1 MKMCLMKNAV
11 VGTQV
16 PDVLGAYVTY
26 FGSALRRWTV
36 IAKGPLAMN
45 SKTTLP
51 LLDAAAHD
59 EVVDV
64 LRRLTVAYPDN
75 TPNEVACSVA
85 RCALEHAG
93 VKVEAIDEIM
103 AAVPKC

>member
-1 MKMCLMKNAV
+1 
-11 VGTQV
+11 
-16 PDVLGAYVTY
+16 
-26 FGSALRRWTV
+26 
-36 IAKGPLAMN
+36 MN

-75 TPNEVACSVA
+75 TPNEVGCSVA

-93 VKVEAIDEIM
+93 VKVEAIDGRSSEVLKAWLDCPP
-103 AAVPKC
+103 AAVAQNQIVPSRSFIR

>member
-36 IAKGPLAMN
+36 IAKDLGN
-45 SKTTLP
+45 EQQ
-51 LLDAAAHD
+51 D
-59 EVVDV
+59 
-64 LRRLTVAYPDN
+64 Y
-75 TPNEVACSVA
+75 TPT
-85 RCALEHAG
+85 AG
-93 VKVEAIDEIM
+93 RSR
-103 AAVPKC
+103 PR

>member
-1 MKMCLMKNAV
+1 MKSWRR
-11 VGTQV
+11 
-16 PDVLGAYVTY
+16 
-26 FGSALRRWTV
+26 SARPRRRKV
-36 IAKGPLAMN
+36 IAKGSLAMN

-64 LRRLTVAYPDN
+64 LRRLTVAYPNN
-75 TPNEVACSVA
+75 TSNEVACCVA

-93 VKVEAIDEIM
+93 VRAEAIDEFM
-103 AAVPKC
+103 AAVPKCSKPNGDKQEREPTQPQS

>member
-1 MKMCLMKNAV
+1 
-11 VGTQV
+11 
-16 PDVLGAYVTY
+16 
-26 FGSALRRWTV
+26 
-36 IAKGPLAMN
+36 MN

-64 LRRLTVAYPDN
+64 LRRLTVAYPNN
-75 TPNEVACSVA
+75 TSNEVACCVA

-93 VKVEAIDEIM
+93 VRAEAVDEFM
-103 AAVPKC
+103 AAVPKCSKPNGDKQEREPTQPQS

>member
-1 MKMCLMKNAV
+1 
-11 VGTQV
+11 
-16 PDVLGAYVTY
+16 
-26 FGSALRRWTV
+26 
-36 IAKGPLAMN
+36 MN
-45 SKTTLP
+45 NKTTLP
-51 LLDAAAHD
+51 LLDAAVHD

-93 VKVEAIDEIM
+93 VKPEVIDEFM
-103 AAVPKC
+103 TAVSKC

>member
-1 MKMCLMKNAV
+1 
-11 VGTQV
+11 
-16 PDVLGAYVTY
+16 
-26 FGSALRRWTV
+26 
-36 IAKGPLAMN
+36 MN

-85 RCALEHAG
+85 RCALENAG

-103 AAVPKC
+103 AAAPKC

>member
-1 MKMCLMKNAV
+1 MSPIAHHP
-11 VGTQV
+11 TQM
-16 PDVLGAYVTY
+16 DGDRKRTS
-26 FGSALRRWTV
+26 G
-36 IAKGPLAMN
+36 KMN

>member
-1 MKMCLMKNAV
+1 
-11 VGTQV
+11 
-16 PDVLGAYVTY
+16 
-26 FGSALRRWTV
+26 
-36 IAKGPLAMN
+36 MN

-64 LRRLTVAYPDN
+64 LTVAYPDN
-75 TPNEVACSVA
+75 TPKKVACSVA

-103 AAVPKC
+103 AA

>member
-1 MKMCLMKNAV
+1 
-11 VGTQV
+11 
-16 PDVLGAYVTY
+16 
-26 FGSALRRWTV
+26 
-36 IAKGPLAMN
+36 MN

-103 AAVPKC
+103 AAVPKCKA

>member
-1 MKMCLMKNAV
+1 
-11 VGTQV
+11 
-16 PDVLGAYVTY
+16 
-26 FGSALRRWTV
+26 
-36 IAKGPLAMN
+36 MN

-85 RCALEHAG
+85 RCALENAG

>member
-1 MKMCLMKNAV
+1 
-11 VGTQV
+11 
-16 PDVLGAYVTY
+16 
-26 FGSALRRWTV
+26 
-36 IAKGPLAMN
+36 MN

-75 TPNEVACSVA
+75 TPNDVALRGREGRSY
-85 RCALEHAG
+85 R
-93 VKVEAIDEIM
+93 
-103 AAVPKC
+103 

>member
-1 MKMCLMKNAV
+1 
-11 VGTQV
+11 
-16 PDVLGAYVTY
+16 
-26 FGSALRRWTV
+26 
-36 IAKGPLAMN
+36 MN

-64 LRRLTVAYPDN
+64 LRRLTVAYPNN
-75 TPNEVACSVA
+75 TSDEVACCVA

-93 VKVEAIDEIM
+93 VRAEAIDEFM
-103 AAVPKC
+103 AAVPKCSKPNGDKHSKGRRRMLSLRSGSGGGTPMPLR

>member
-1 MKMCLMKNAV
+1 
-11 VGTQV
+11 
-16 PDVLGAYVTY
+16 
-26 FGSALRRWTV
+26 
-36 IAKGPLAMN
+36 MN

-51 LLDAAAHD
+51 MLDAAAHD

-75 TPNEVACSVA
+75 TSNEVACSVA

-93 VKVEAIDEIM
+93 VKAEAINEFM
-103 AAVPKC
+103 TKVPSV

>member
-1 MKMCLMKNAV
+1 
-11 VGTQV
+11 
-16 PDVLGAYVTY
+16 
-26 FGSALRRWTV
+26 
-36 IAKGPLAMN
+36 MN

-64 LRRLTVAYPDN
+64 LRRLAVAYPDY

-85 RCALEHAG
+85 RCAFEHAG
-93 VKVEAIDEIM
+93 VKAEALSPPPRECPASMSEFGQTRRGSTFATI
-103 AAVPKC
+103 AAHRAAPWPYEVL